1 MQLTAHYLSHS
12 LLASILICE
21 REREVSD
28 RGQGGM
34 KRGRQT
40 GSEKRESWHRE
51 RLDKGE
57 RRDRDKYREE
67 DGGRARDN
75 LT

>member
-21 REREVSD
+21 REKEVSD

-34 KRGRQT
+34 KRRRQT
-40 GSEKRESWHRE
+40 DRERAERSE
-51 RLDKGE
+51 RLDKGG
-57 RRDRDKYREE
+57 RRDTDK
-67 DGGRARDN
+67 
-75 LT
+75 